1 MSGSVISQLELLAEI
16 DTLVEDL
23 RTWADSAPA
32 WEPARTAQKLIH
44 RLLERLEGIRIRMDA
59 PLVVATLGGTGTGK
73 SALLNA
79 ILGKAVLPTGQIR
92 PTTCKPVLVCRP
104 DIQPEMLGIEPSAV
118 ELCPQ
123 QLPVLEHLVLVD
135 CPDPD
140 TSESAEEAGSNLA
153 RLRHILPYCDVLLIT
168 GTQQKYRSG
177 RIAEELARTAT
188 GARLIFVQ
196 THADTDDDIR
206 PDWQKVLES
215 EYVVHRIFRIDSV
228 RALEDARLGRPQ
240 QAEMADLLELLTR
253 QLAGTAAGR
262 IRRANLL
269 DLAAQ
274 ALARCTERV
283 QQTAPALEVL
293 RQAFQRE
300 KHQLLNHLVESLQKQ
315 LESARRDAENRLLGE
330 IISCW
335 GSSPWAWVL
344 RIYQS
349 LGMVLL
355 GLLGRRLSAPAA
367 LVLWGGAIGWQIWRK
382 RQTHRPL
389 LNRPTLR
396 TMGWLPDQVEEVGI
410 RLQGYAWEAGLPAQI
425 AQPERLFPQM
435 EQSAYRLLS
444 QLSAHVDQ
452 TLGELAARHSRWYVR
467 GFYEILFGG
476 VIAVVLYRLAK
487 NYFWDSWLDPTPD
500 APPYGLD
507 FYLTSLFWL
516 LVWGAGLVWIFLNR
530 IRHGMGRH
538 IRDCLQRW
546 RHEVE
551 QMPIFGVLEQ
561 EYEKIRDF
569 QADLAR
575 LRERVE
581 SLRLRLALPEGS
593 LARRR
598 TEEEVRREQFME
610 LRKS

>member
-1 MSGSVISQLELLAEI
+1 
-16 DTLVEDL
+16 
-23 RTWADSAPA
+23 
-32 WEPARTAQKLIH
+32 
-44 RLLERLEGIRIRMDA
+44 
-59 PLVVATLGGTGTGK
+59 
-73 SALLNA
+73 
-79 ILGKAVLPTGQIR
+79 
-92 PTTCKPVLVCRP
+92 
-104 DIQPEMLGIEPSAV
+104 
-118 ELCPQ
+118 
-123 QLPVLEHLVLVD
+123 
-135 CPDPD
+135 
-140 TSESAEEAGSNLA
+140 
-153 RLRHILPYCDVLLIT
+153 
-168 GTQQKYRSG
+168 
-177 RIAEELARTAT
+177 
-188 GARLIFVQ
+188 
-196 THADTDDDIR
+196 
-206 PDWQKVLES
+206 
-215 EYVVHRIFRIDSV
+215 
-228 RALEDARLGRPQ
+228 
-240 QAEMADLLELLTR
+240 
-253 QLAGTAAGR
+253 
-262 IRRANLL
+262 
-269 DLAAQ
+269 
-274 ALARCTERV
+274 
-283 QQTAPALEVL
+283 
-293 RQAFQRE
+293 
-300 KHQLLNHLVESLQKQ
+300 
-315 LESARRDAENRLLGE
+315 
-330 IISCW
+330 
-335 GSSPWAWVL
+335 
-344 RIYQS
+344 
-349 LGMVLL
+349 MVLL

-476 VIAVVLYRLAK
+476 VIAVVL
-487 NYFWDSWLDPTPD
+487 
-500 APPYGLD
+500 
-507 FYLTSLFWL
+507 
-516 LVWGAGLVWIFLNR
+516 VWGAGLVWIFLNR